1 MSWNY
6 VLREADAYSKVETW
20 SKGTYTIIAVSNM
33 SERRVDIMIGDRIG
47 RSPAMSN
54 YDVEHIQSLLDNK
67 NVAELR
73 KLFIIEE
80 VIRDGEDR
88 HY

>member
-1 MSWNY
+1 M
-6 VLREADAYSKVETW
+6 RESTPHSKLETW
-20 SKGTYTIIAVSNM
+20 HKGKYTVIAVTNM
-33 SERRVDIMIGDRIG
+33 TERRVDIMIGDRIG

-54 YDVEHIQSLLDNK
+54 YDVEHIQSLLDNN
-67 NVAELR
+67 NVTELR